1 MFRSSC
7 ANNIYI
13 LNAGKKA
20 FYGTQCVQLLQ
31 YTRDTRPETQ
41 NLVPRLSSLR
51 CSLEEKTLNSG
62 HMGTRFWE
70 QAYEER

>member
-1 MFRSSC
+1 MQ
-7 ANNIYI
+7 
-13 LNAGKKA
+13 GKKA
-20 FYGTQCVQLLQ
+20 FHGIQCVQLLQ
-31 YTRDTRPETQ
+31 YRRDTRCQTQ

-51 CSLEEKTLNSG
+51 FSQEEKTLMNSG